1 MLALAWAGV
10 STASRQVVENRQV
23 PFDLPGVSGVFGC
36 HWKRRGRKAAGL
48 CGEL

>member
-1 MLALAWAGV
+1 MRKIVHPYAVAMLALAWAGV

-36 HWKRRGRKAAGL
+36 H
-48 CGEL
+48 